1 MDSYQEEQKLIAS
14 EAVGLMDKSLFF
26 RADIHTTCDRI
37 KSAHR

>member
-26 RADIHTTCDRI
+26 RTDIHKTCDRI